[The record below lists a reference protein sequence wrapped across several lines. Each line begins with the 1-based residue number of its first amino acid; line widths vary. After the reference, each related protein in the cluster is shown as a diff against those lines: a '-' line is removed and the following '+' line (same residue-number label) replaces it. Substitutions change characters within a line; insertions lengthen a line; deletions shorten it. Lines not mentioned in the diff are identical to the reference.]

1 LANAKAIE
9 LEGIGKK
16 EEGQMERHKHLYEI
30 KQLVEMEHKLSKL
43 ELEKI
48 KLI

>member
-1 LANAKAIE
+1 
-9 LEGIGKK
+9 
-16 EEGQMERHKHLYEI
+16 MERHKHLYEI

-48 KLI
+48 KLIQKEARVTANLAKFARIYGA

>member
-1 LANAKAIE
+1 
-9 LEGIGKK
+9 
-16 EEGQMERHKHLYEI
+16 MERHKHLYEI
-30 KQLVEMEHKLSKL
+30 KQLVEMERILSKL